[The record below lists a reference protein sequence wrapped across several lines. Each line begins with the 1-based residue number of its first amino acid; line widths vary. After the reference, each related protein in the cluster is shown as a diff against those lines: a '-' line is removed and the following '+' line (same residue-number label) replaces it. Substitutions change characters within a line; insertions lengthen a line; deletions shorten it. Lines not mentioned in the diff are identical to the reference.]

1 MIVLKYVRLGN
12 ARFVSHIDVLRQ
24 MSRILRR
31 AGITVKFSQGF
42 NPHSLVYFSPPA
54 ALGIGSLAEYVAID
68 TDMSGEDVFARYNA
82 SVPEDMRAT
91 EWFAM
96 AKNPNLAGRI
106 TAADYIF
113 PVEGG
118 LELGDEFVV
127 EYNKKGEDIKENVR
141 SRIYATGVSAE
152 GKLTMKLAAGN
163 TTLRADRVFA
173 ALKDRT
179 EDEAGLPDTLKTAQ
193 YVTENGEF
201 VNVDEWL
208 KSMV

>member
-68 TDMSGEDVFARYNA
+68 TDMSGEDVFARYND
-82 SVPEDMRAT
+82 SVPKDMRAT
-91 EWFAM
+91 EWFSM

-118 LELGDEFVV
+118 FKVYGVLSGVGEFYLALEPILKCEGGIDVGYLEVFG
-127 EYNKKGEDIKENVR
+127 KGR
-141 SRIYATGVSAE
+141 
-152 GKLTMKLAAGN
+152 
-163 TTLRADRVFA
+163 RVFGFYFP
-173 ALKDRT
+173 ALWRVF
-179 EDEAGLPDTLKTAQ
+179 L
-193 YVTENGEF
+193 
-201 VNVDEWL
+201 
-208 KSMV
+208 